1 MPKVIKARQTE
12 NEISDYI
19 YNAMNTHDCSAI
31 PTARQF
37 ADGWAAAIMVM
48 ADRFG
53 IDCTVDRYD
62 TCSKLAKHFGVSH
75 YTMAKA
81 LAASKVPG
89 KQVAGTCK
97 VTYPRSAARAALDAA
112 GHLAT

>member
-53 IDCTVDRYD
+53 IDCTVERYD

-75 YTMAKA
+75 YTMSRA
-81 LAASKVPG
+81 LAASKVIG
-89 KQVAGTCK
+89 KKRIDCSK
-97 VTYPRSAARAALDAA
+97 VTYPLSAARAALDAA
-112 GHLAT
+112 GHLV

>member
-1 MPKVIKARQTE
+1 MASVLKARATQ
-12 NEISDYI
+12 NEISDFI
-19 YNAMNTHDCSAI
+19 YNAMNTHDCSAL

-37 ADGWAAAIMVM
+37 ADGWAAAIMAM
-48 ADRFG
+48 SDRFG

-81 LAASKVPG
+81 LAASKIPG

-97 VTYPRSAARAALDAA
+97 VTYSRQHARAALDAA
-112 GHLAT
+112 GLLAT